1 MRQPLNTATRP
12 EAGIRLELQ
21 SDDVAAKV
29 IDGEAL
35 IMNVSNGM
43 YYSLTGTGAVAWE
56 LLAAGCTLAD
66 AAAAMHV
73 RFEVSEE
80 RALADLGMLADRL
93 LAEGLVRSSLGVS
106 DSEGA
111 RVASAGRLPYE
122 APTLESYSDMADLL
136 ALDPPMPGLAEPA
149 WIDGAS

>member
-1 MRQPLNTATRP
+1 MQHVLNNAP
-12 EAGIRLELQ
+12 DIEAGIRLELQ

-43 YYSLTGTGAVAWE
+43 YYSLTDTGAVAWE
-56 LLAAGCTLAD
+56 LLAAGCTLGD
-66 AAAAMHV
+66 AAAAMHA
-73 RFEVSEE
+73 RFQVSEGQ
-80 RALADLGMLADRL
+80 ALADLGVLAERL
-93 LAEGLVRSSLGVS
+93 VAEGLVRSSIGVS
-106 DSEGA
+106 TPGTDAGWGA
-111 RVASAGRLPYE
+111 ARMPYE